1 MNILELVDI
10 DIPTISDKVEFYT
23 VDPETFSFV
32 KFGTDLLGTNNS
44 GKVVSMYV
52 ITTEDIAVLSIGVQT
67 SSNIIAKIKE
77 GSGILSDFSVV
88 LNNNNINLLN
98 VTQNTPTRITLFF
111 SVLRGD
117 WEDGEIEMIWSYP

>member
-10 DIPTISDKVEFYT
+10 DIPATSDKVEFYT

-32 KFGTDLLGTNNS
+32 KFGTDLLGTSNT

-52 ITTEDIAVLSIGVQT
+52 ITTEDIANLSIVVQT

-77 GSGILSDFSVV
+77 GSGILSDFSIIS
-88 LNNNNINLLN
+88 NNNNINLLN
-98 VTQNTPTRITLFF
+98 VTRNTPIRITLFF
-111 SVLRGD
+111 SILKNE
-117 WEDGEIEMIWSYP
+117 WEDGEIEMVWSYP

>member
-10 DIPTISDKVEFYT
+10 DIPVTSDKVEFYT

-32 KFGTDLLGTNNS
+32 KFGTDLPGTSNT

-52 ITTEDIAVLSIGVQT
+52 ITTEDIANLSIVVQT

-77 GSGILSDFSVV
+77 GSGILSDFSIIS
-88 LNNNNINLLN
+88 NNNNINLLN
-98 VTQNTPTRITLFF
+98 VTRNTPIRKN
-111 SVLRGD
+111 
-117 WEDGEIEMIWSYP
+117 

>member
-10 DIPTISDKVEFYT
+10 DIPTTSDKVEFYT

-32 KFGTDLLGTNNS
+32 KFGTDMLGTNNS

-52 ITTEDIAVLSIGVQT
+52 ITTEDIADLSIGVQT

-88 LNNNNINLLN
+88 LSNNNINLLN
-98 VTQNTPTRITLFF
+98 VTQNTPIRITLFF

>member
-10 DIPTISDKVEFYT
+10 DIPATSDKVEFYT

-32 KFGTDLLGTNNS
+32 KFGTDMLGTNNT

-52 ITTEDIAVLSIGVQT
+52 ITTEDIANLSIVVQT

-77 GSGILSDFSVV
+77 GSGILSDFSIIS
-88 LNNNNINLLN
+88 NNNNINLLN
-98 VTQNTPTRITLFF
+98 VTRNTPIRITLFF
-111 SVLRGD
+111 SILKNE
-117 WEDGEIEMIWSYP
+117 WEDGEIEMVWSYP

>member
-10 DIPTISDKVEFYT
+10 DIPVTSDKVEFYT

-32 KFGTDLLGTNNS
+32 KFGTDLLGTSNT

-52 ITTEDIAVLSIGVQT
+52 ITTEDIANLSIVVQT

-77 GSGILSDFSVV
+77 GSGILSDFSIIS
-88 LNNNNINLLN
+88 NNNNINLLN
-98 VTQNTPTRITLFF
+98 VTRNTPIRITLFF
-111 SVLRGD
+111 SILKNE
-117 WEDGEIEMIWSYP
+117 WEDGEIEMVWSYP

>member
-10 DIPTISDKVEFYT
+10 DIPTTSDKVEFYT

-98 VTQNTPTRITLFF
+98 VPQNTPIRITLFF

>member
-10 DIPTISDKVEFYT
+10 DIPATSDKVEFYT

-32 KFGTDLLGTNNS
+32 KFGTDMLGTNNT

-52 ITTEDIAVLSIGVQT
+52 ITTEDIANLSIVVQT

-77 GSGILSDFSVV
+77 GSGILSDFPIIS
-88 LNNNNINLLN
+88 NNNNINLLN
-98 VTQNTPTRITLFF
+98 VTRNTPIRITLFF
-111 SVLRGD
+111 SILKNE
-117 WEDGEIEMIWSYP
+117 WEDGEIEMVWSYP

>member
-10 DIPTISDKVEFYT
+10 DIPTTSDKVEFYT

-32 KFGTDLLGTNNS
+32 KFGTDLLGTNNT

-52 ITTEDIAVLSIGVQT
+52 ITTEDIANLSIGVQT
-67 SSNIIAKIKE
+67 SSNIMAKVKE
-77 GSGILSDFSVV
+77 GNGILSDFSIM

-98 VTQNTPTRITLFF
+98 VTQNTPIRITLFF
-111 SVLRGD
+111 SVLKD
-117 WEDGEIEMIWSYP
+117 EWEDGEIEMVWSYP